1 MAELKPR
8 MPIRRFDV
16 FAEYNRL
23 KNDAAGLSQDRA
35 KGNAIWLAKVVAGRR
50 FGAASLATAP
60 ERERHEKAGAAEAEG
75 DGFKSAGGVLQT
87 DQVFDE
93 EIIARMG
100 SPFYQQVFQP
110 AIEAAYREGKRYEE
124 IRDTIR
130 KGWK

>member
-1 MAELKPR
+1 MAAPKPR

-23 KNDAAGLSQDRA
+23 KNQAAGMPQDRA

-50 FGAASLATAP
+50 FGAASSATAP
-60 ERERHEKAGAAEAEG
+60 ERARHEQEGTAEAEP
-75 DGFKSAGGVLQT
+75 DGFKSAGGVPQT

-100 SPFYQQVFQP
+100 SPFYEQVFQP
-110 AIEAAYREGKRYEE
+110 AIETAFREGKTYEE

-130 KGWK
+130 KSWT